1 MSSTPVG
8 FIGLGTMG
16 KPMATRLL
24 RQGYAVVS
32 CAHVRRETIEA
43 LKADGLIE
51 VSSPQEVATAAALVL
66 TIVRDTQESE
76 DVILGTHGA
85 LAGMRPGAI
94 LIIMSTIDP
103 TFCHR
108 VAAAATARGVAVLDA
123 PVSGGASAAAQGNLA
138 LLVGGDLAVI
148 ERVRPILEV
157 MGRIVVCGD
166 LGMGMVA
173 KLANNAVLGGTI
185 ALVAEALTLA
195 RAYGMPAASLLE
207 AMRHSSGNSFVVHHW
222 DELAAGWVRRGF
234 VNVRKDVR
242 LCLEAAHSQEVTMPM
257 TTRTSQYP
265 WDLYMSP
272 QR

>member
-1 MSSTPVG
+1 MSSTTVG

-16 KPMATRLL
+16 KPMAARLL

-32 CAHVRRETIEA
+32 CAHVRREAIEA
-43 LKADGLIE
+43 LKTDGLIE
-51 VSSPQEVATAAALVL
+51 VASPWEVATATDCVL

-76 DVILGTHGA
+76 NAILGTHGV
-85 LAGMRPGAI
+85 LAGMHPGAI

-108 VAAAATARGVAVLDA
+108 VAAAAAAQGVAVLDA
-123 PVSGGASAAAQGNLA
+123 PVSGGASAAAQGSLA

-148 ERVRPILEV
+148 ERARPILEA
-157 MGRIVVCGD
+157 MGRMVVCGD

-185 ALVAEALTLA
+185 ALVAEALTFA

-207 AMRHSSGNSFVVHHW
+207 VLRHSSGNSAVVQRW
-222 DELAAGWVRRGF
+222 DELTAAWARHGLI
-234 VNVRKDVR
+234 NVRKDLR
-242 LCLEAAHSQEVTMPM
+242 LCLEAAQSKEVTMPL
-257 TTRTSQYP
+257 TAGTSQYP
-265 WDLYMSP
+265 WDLYMAP